1 MKIAYVY
8 DAVYPWIKG
17 GAEKRIWEISK
28 RLVKIGHEVHIFGMN
43 YWNGDAV
50 VLKEGVYLH
59 GVCEPKELYVGGRR
73 SIKEAI
79 YFARKVLF
87 PLLKEDFDVIDCQA
101 FPYFPCFSAKI
112 CSSVKRTSLI
122 LTWHEVWD
130 DYWYEYLGKSRG
142 VFGKRIERA
151 TAHLTDKAI
160 AVSERTKKDLERIGV
175 RKGIKV
181 IPNGIDFGEI
191 ERIGASDEESDVIFA
206 GRLIKDKN
214 VDILVKAVELVKKE
228 VPDAKLKCIII
239 GDGPEKTKLEK
250 QAYELGLA
258 SNIKFMGFLS
268 DYDELISAMK
278 SSKVFVLPSTRE
290 GFGIVALEAN
300 ACGLPVVTVDH
311 KRNAAC
317 DFITMDENGFICEFS
332 EEDIAEKIFMAAD
345 NGKDM
350 ERKCIENAR
359 GYDWREVANL
369 TESTYEAVITEN
381 SNSKARMKEEV

>member
-59 GVCEPKELYVGGRR
+59 GVCEPKELYVEGRR

-112 CSSVKRTSLI
+112 CSSVKRTPLI

-142 VFGKRIERA
+142 VFGKRIERT

-214 VDILVKAVELVKKE
+214 VDILVKAVELVKKR
-228 VPDAKLKCIII
+228 VPDVKCVII
-239 GDGPEKTKLEK
+239 GDGPEKSECEKL
-250 QAYELGLA
+250 AYDLGLER
-258 SNIKFMGFLS
+258 NITFMGFLE
-268 DYDELISAMK
+268 DYDEVISYMK
-278 SSKVFVLPSTRE
+278 SSKIFVLPSTRE
-290 GFGIVALEAN
+290 GFGMVALEAN

-311 KRNAAC
+311 KKNAAC
-317 DFITMDENGFICEFS
+317 DFITMDENGFICELS
-332 EEDIAEKIFMAAD
+332 ERAIAEKILRGMEERG
-345 NGKDM
+345 NM
-350 ERKCIENAR
+350 ERKCIECAK
-359 GYDWREVANL
+359 GYDWDRIVNL
-369 TESTYEAVITEN
+369 IEGVYLSLLNKTYPSLCSTIV
-381 SNSKARMKEEV
+381 